1 MNIEED
7 SLETKVCTSYDE
19 QVQTVLLLSKAGYS
33 QTNPDQT
40 FIAEIANLNLQNVE
54 SYFISP
60 IEFNFIN
67 IQELGQLISTVNKWH
82 GIILTSI
89 RCVDALIQSFNL
101 LSEREIILA
110 KWQQS
115 TIFTVGDATKQYL
128 LDKLHL
134 DSIGHQSSNSETLAK
149 FILDLNREQPIK
161 LPLLYPCSNI
171 RSESISKSLQGIIP
185 LHEVFCY
192 ETIPNQHL
200 EQEMKMFRQHIDRK
214 LPSLDEI
221 HLKNCKLLLIVV
233 FFSPSGV
240 MNLFPHICRDLLSL
254 NNTLVVKFVA
264 FGNVTA
270 AKMTDLGIEVW
281 FVSSEPKIKTL
292 AREIEIRLIERL
304 NE

>member
-19 QVQTVLLLSKAGYS
+19 QVRTVLLLSKAGYS

-161 LPLLYPCSNI
+161 LPLLYPC
-171 RSESISKSLQGIIP
+171 
-185 LHEVFCY
+185 
-192 ETIPNQHL
+192 
-200 EQEMKMFRQHIDRK
+200 M
-214 LPSLDEI
+214 
-221 HLKNCKLLLIVV
+221 
-233 FFSPSGV
+233 
-240 MNLFPHICRDLLSL
+240 
-254 NNTLVVKFVA
+254 VKFVA